1 MSARL
6 ILADAGP
13 LIALAVGGV
22 LPACLTLLGGL
33 LVPQDVL
40 DECNADPWAH
50 GAAVISELRD
60 QGRFQIVDHAT
71 LALLDPAFAQGL
83 GTGEI
88 AVLAYAAAHDL
99 VALIDERRTRRV
111 ARVLNVAV
119 IGSGALLVELKCQGV
134 IPSVKPVL
142 AAWKAHSYF
151 LAESVSKEILL
162 RANE

>member
-1 MSARL
+1 MSAGL
-6 ILADAGP
+6 IVADAGP
-13 LIALAVGGV
+13 LITLAVGGV

-33 LVPQDVL
+33 VVPQDVL

-50 GAAVISELRD
+50 GAALISELRD

-71 LALLDPAFAQGL
+71 LALLDPALAQGL

-88 AVLAYAAAHDL
+88 AVLAYAAAHHL
-99 VALIDERRTRRV
+99 VALIDERRARRV

-119 IGSGALLVELKCQGV
+119 IGSGTLLVELKCQGA

-142 AAWKAHSYF
+142 AAWKAHGYF
-151 LAESVSKEILL
+151 LAESVRKEILL